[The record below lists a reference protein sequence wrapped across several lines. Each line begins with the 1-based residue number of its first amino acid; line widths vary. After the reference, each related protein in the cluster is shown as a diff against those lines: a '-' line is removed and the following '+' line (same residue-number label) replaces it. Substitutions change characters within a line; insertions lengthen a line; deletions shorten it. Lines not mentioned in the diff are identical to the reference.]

1 MPSINRRNFLKATSV
16 TALPAIIPMLP
27 AFGTT
32 MTGKQAAPANPV
44 IKFFGDADMLEPG
57 DYISELQKAHSASAI
72 IKDRYGSGGVVEAL
86 EKKFVQITGKERA
99 IFMPTGTMANEFAI
113 AVLSGENTKV
123 FLQDMS
129 HVYRDEADAAQSV
142 FQKRLMPLAK
152 GETFFTVQQLQNAIE
167 SLSSEEVFK
176 SGVGAV
182 SIENPVRRSN
192 GRMVPLEEIQKI
204 SSYCK
209 SNHIKLHL
217 DGARIYIASA
227 WSGISVK
234 EYASYFDTVYISLYK
249 YLGASAGAIL
259 CGDKS
264 IIDKMP
270 HLMKVHGGS
279 MFGNWTNAALAL
291 YRLDNIENRFKEVVR
306 RTNELVTGLNKL
318 SGCRLEALTGG
329 TNIYNFQLASEI
341 DGKKLQE
348 RLSKEYNIRIP
359 ALNER
364 NTTHLTM
371 NETILYQN
379 ADYVINAFGKGI
391 K

>member
-1 MPSINRRNFLKATSV
+1 MKSINRRDFLKATSI
-16 TALPAIIPMLP
+16 TALPVIAPVLP
-27 AFGTT
+27 ALGAVT
-32 MTGKQAAPANPV
+32 TGKQAAPANPV

-57 DYISELQKAHSASAI
+57 DYISELQKAHSAAAI
-72 IKDRYGSGGVVEAL
+72 IKDRYGSGGVVESL
-86 EKKFVQITGKERA
+86 EKKFAQITGKERA
-99 IFMPTGTMANEFAI
+99 VFMPTGTMANEFAI

-123 FLQDMS
+123 FLQDLS

-152 GETFFTVQQLQNAIE
+152 GETFFTAQQLQHAIE

-182 SIENPVRRSN
+182 SIENPVRRAN
-192 GRMVPLEEIQKI
+192 GCMVPLEEIQKI

-217 DGARIYIASA
+217 DGARLYIASA

-264 IIDKMP
+264 VIDKMP

-279 MFGNWTNAALAL
+279 MFGNWTNAAVAL
-291 YRLDNIENRFKEVVR
+291 YRLENIENRFKEVLK
-306 RTNELVTGLNKL
+306 RTKELVTGLNKL
-318 SGCRLEALTGG
+318 NACKIEALTGG
-329 TNIYNFQLASEI
+329 TNIYNLQLASEI
-341 DGKKLQE
+341 DGRKLRE
-348 RLSKEYNIRIP
+348 RLNQEYNIRIP
-359 ALNER
+359 GLNEK
-364 NTTHLTM
+364 NATYLTM
-371 NETILYQN
+371 NETMLYQT
-379 ADYVINAFGKGI
+379 ADYVVNAFSKSM

>member
-1 MPSINRRNFLKATSV
+1 MSSINRRSFLKATSV
-16 TALPAIIPMLP
+16 TALPAIVPILP
-27 AFGTT
+27 AFGTIT
-32 MTGKQAAPANPV
+32 TGKQAAPANPA

-57 DYISELQKAHSASAI
+57 DYITELQKAHSASAI
-72 IKDRYGSGGVVEAL
+72 TKDRYGSGGAVEAL

-129 HVYRDEADAAQSV
+129 HVYRDEGDAAQSV

-176 SGVGAV
+176 SGIGAV

-192 GRMVPLEEIQKI
+192 GRIVPLEEIQKI

-259 CGDKS
+259 CGDRS
-264 IIDKMP
+264 VIDKMP

-291 YRLDNIENRFKEVVR
+291 YRLENIENRFKEVVR

-318 SGCRLEALTGG
+318 SGCKLEALTGG
-329 TNIYNFQLASEI
+329 TNIYNLQLASEI

-348 RLSKEYNIRIP
+348 RLNKEYNIRIP
-359 ALNER
+359 SLNEK
-364 NTTHLTM
+364 NTSYLTM
-371 NETILYQN
+371 NETMLYQS
-379 ADYVINAFGKGI
+379 ADHVINAFSKGI